1 MFDSISEF
9 FKGIREELCKGMYE
23 GLKGSVSDLFAG
35 MMDVMNTQISQSR
48 DLVTQSPQSWNASAF
63 SFIQSISENAF
74 IPIAVVVIGFVFGM
88 EYIHMLQNENMMRKI
103 STDMIIVTLLKL
115 TGCIIICAKSFEI
128 VMFLFKL
135 ASFSADKVA
144 ASATV
149 GNIPADIGALFEEP
163 AEYDFRCVFSMLGNY
178 LVTFICWA
186 FTYVISIMIFLRVQL
201 WYLELLIYASA
212 CSVPFATFINK
223 EWGQVGNNYL
233 KKMLAV
239 SFEGVFMLVAF
250 GLYKYLL
257 VNITGSGYIS
267 SSDFMM
273 AMFMS
278 LGCGV
283 VLFILLMKVGTISAS
298 IFNAH

>member
-1 MFDSISEF
+1 MSSISEF
-9 FKGIREELCKGMYE
+9 FTQIREEICKGMYE

-35 MMDVMNTQISQSR
+35 MMDVMNNQISQSK

-63 SFIQSISENAF
+63 SFIQSVSENAF
-74 IPIAVVVIGFVFGM
+74 IPVAAVVIGFVFCM
-88 EYIHMLQNENMMRKI
+88 EYVHMIQEENNMRNITKDKI
-103 STDMIIVTLLKL
+103 VVTLLKL
-115 TGCIIICAKSFEI
+115 CACLLICGKSFDI
-128 VMFLFKL
+128 VMGLFEL
-135 ASFSADKVA
+135 SSYSANKVA

-149 GNIPADIGALFEEP
+149 GSIPSDISSLFEEP
-163 AEYDFRCVFSMLGNY
+163 AVYDFKCVFAMLGNY
-178 LVTFICWA
+178 LITFICWA

-212 CSVPFATFINK
+212 CAVPFATFINK
-223 EWGQVGNNYL
+223 EWGQVGQNYL
-233 KKMLAV
+233 RKMLAV
-239 SFEGVFMLVAF
+239 CFEGVFMLVTF
-250 GLYKYLL
+250 GLYKYLI
-257 VNITGSGYIS
+257 VNVTSSGYIS